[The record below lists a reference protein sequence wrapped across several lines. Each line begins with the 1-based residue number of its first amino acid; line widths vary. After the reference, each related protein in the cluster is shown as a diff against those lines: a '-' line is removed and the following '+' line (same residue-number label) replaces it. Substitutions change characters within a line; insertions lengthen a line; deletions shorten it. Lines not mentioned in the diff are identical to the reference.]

1 MNRKK
6 LLSLLLS
13 VTMVA
18 ALAAPAMA
26 APADG
31 ARTAVKTETDK
42 IVILH
47 TNDVHCQID
56 QSVKENKETG
66 EKTVTA
72 IGYAGVA
79 AYKAEMEA
87 QYGEGNVTLV
97 DAGDAIQ
104 GGPIGT
110 LSKGSYLVD
119 IMNKVGYDL
128 AVPGNHEFDYGMDN
142 FLSLAKERAEYT
154 YICSNFTDLKGNA
167 VFDAYKIVEYGK
179 VKVGFV
185 GIDTP
190 EAFTKST
197 PTYFQDG
204 KGNYIYSF
212 SEGNGGKDLYAAVQ
226 KAVDAAKKA
235 GADYVIAVG
244 HLGENGTTDEW
255 KSSAVAANTTG
266 IDVLIDGHSHE
277 AFEQVVKNKDGK
289 DVQLVQTGTKLANIG
304 KLVIDT
310 KTKTITHEQVSG
322 YAEQDKAVA
331 DFVAGINAEFDKVLK
346 EVVATSEVL
355 LTTKDADGNRL
366 VRSGETNLGDLC
378 ADAYRVV
385 LGGDVAFVNGGGIRA
400 DIEVGDITYGDIINV
415 HPYSNEGCLVEV
427 TGQTILDALELGT
440 RLYPQESGGFL
451 QVSGLTYSIDAN
463 LPTAVVVNDKN
474 EFVKVDGEYRV
485 KNVMVG
491 EEPLDL
497 NKTYTVASHNY
508 MLKDGGD
515 GFVMFKG
522 AKLLKDC
529 VMLDNKVL
537 IDYIVEELGG
547 KVTEKDYGKKADRIL
562 VIPDALAAYTDLNMN
577 AWYIPALREVR
588 RAGLMDGVS
597 DTEMAPEAEITEAT
611 VYQTLYNAAGG
622 DKKAAAGEEWYA
634 PALAWAAEQGIYK
647 AEGQFKDGVISR
659 EKTLTI
665 LKAYAPQANGLM
677 VGNEKGDMMAQKPLT
692 RAELAQVMVRLA
704 GTPTP
709 RAD

>member
-1 MNRKK
+1 MDRKK

-13 VTMVA
+13 VTMAVS
-18 ALAAPAMA
+18 LAAPAMA
-26 APADG
+26 ADLPAGWTPADG
-31 ARTAVKTETDK
+31 ARMAAGEETGK

-56 QSVKENKETG
+56 QAVKEDKETG
-66 EKTVTA
+66 AKTVTA
-72 IGYAGVA
+72 MGYAGVA

-87 QYGEGNVTLV
+87 RYGKGNVTLV

-128 AVPGNHEFDYGMDN
+128 ATPGNHEFDYGMDN
-142 FLSLAKERAEYT
+142 FLSLAKEKAEYT
-154 YICSNFTDLKGNA
+154 YICSNFTDLQGNP
-167 VFDAYKIVEYGK
+167 VFDAYKVISYGD

-204 KGNYIYSF
+204 NGNYIYRF
-212 SEGNGGKDLYAAVQ
+212 SEGSAGKDLYAAVQ
-226 KAVDAAKKA
+226 KAVDAAKKE
-235 GADYVIAVG
+235 GADYVVAIG

-266 IDVLIDGHSHE
+266 IDVLVDGHSHE
-277 AFEQVVKNKDGK
+277 AFEQTVKNKDGK
-289 DVQLVQTGTKLANIG
+289 DMLLVQTGTKLANIG
-304 KLVIDT
+304 KIVIDT
-310 KTKTITHEQVSG
+310 QTKEITHEQVTG
-322 YAEQDKAVA
+322 FAGQDEAVA
-331 DFVAGINAEFDKVLK
+331 QFVADINAEFKTVLD

-355 LTTKDADGNRL
+355 LTTKDANGDRL

-400 DIEVGDITYGDIINV
+400 DIAVGDITYGNIINV

-427 TGQTILDALELGT
+427 TGQTILDALELGS
-440 RLYPQESGGFL
+440 RFYPEESGGFL
-451 QVSGLTYSIDAN
+451 QVSGLTYDINGAIPSS
-463 LPTAVVVNDKN
+463 VKVNDKN
-474 EFVKVDGEYRV
+474 EFVGVEGAYRV
-485 KNVMVG
+485 TNVMVG
-491 EEPLDL
+491 GQPLDL

-537 IDYIVEELGG
+537 IDYIVDELDG
-547 KVTEKDYGKKADRIL
+547 KVTAEKYGAAQGRISITSASDPAPVEPAKPAANTHTVVKGDNL
-562 VIPDALAAYTDLNMN
+562 SKLALQYLGN
-577 AWYIPALREVR
+577 ANKWRTIY
-588 RAGLMDGVS
+588 
-597 DTEMAPEAEITEAT
+597 EANKSIIKDPN
-611 VYQTLYNAAGG
+611 L
-622 DKKAAAGEEWYA
+622 
-634 PALAWAAEQGIYK
+634 IYV
-647 AEGQFKDGVISR
+647 GQV
-659 EKTLTI
+659 LTI
-665 LKAYAPQANGLM
+665 PQ
-677 VGNEKGDMMAQKPLT
+677 
-692 RAELAQVMVRLA
+692 
-704 GTPTP
+704 
-709 RAD
+709 